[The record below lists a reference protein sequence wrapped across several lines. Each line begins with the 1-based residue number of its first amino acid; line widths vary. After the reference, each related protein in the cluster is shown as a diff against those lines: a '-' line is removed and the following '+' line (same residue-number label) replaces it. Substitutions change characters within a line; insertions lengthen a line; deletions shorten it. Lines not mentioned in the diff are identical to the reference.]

1 MLPTLSID
9 ANVQLPETAKKKM
22 RVTARS
28 LVLYLYIQSLPC
40 PDE

>member
-28 LVLYLYIQSLPC
+28 LLYLYI
-40 PDE
+40 